1 MAFVLDDVRSLGRS
15 GNYLLFPSISHFDPT
30 RTSGL
35 NLNLPD
41 PETVY
46 VPDLSESALSCLRP
60 QWPVLISGHYR
71 NSLVENKFHVL

>member
-1 MAFVLDDVRSLGRS
+1 MGEDRKWSVDRENGA
-15 GNYLLFPSISHFDPT
+15 FDPT

-46 VPDLSESALSCLRP
+46 VPDLSESALACLRP